1 MLGQYLAKNKLWR
14 RFNPLSSPESIF
26 TYRREKLMDM
36 GKWRKRLSGFQEIA
50 MPFSTEGFEV
60 LKKWLIR
67 KIATILVI
75 MESFAQTVS

>member
-1 MLGQYLAKNKLWR
+1 
-14 RFNPLSSPESIF
+14 
-26 TYRREKLMDM
+26 MDM